1 MKAPKFLLIVAP
13 IFLVTSSWA
22 QGAAILE
29 NKPLTWIEQ
38 SEKSNKKYIRAFDTN
53 KKATQTNWLMQPSQ
67 VEIKKGIYRI
77 RFTHEGL
84 LIADQITIRK
94 VHADQNS
101 KQEVRTLLPAGYYRI
116 EYSQPNTMEVYFSEG
131 ANHFFSADPGYILIS
146 GMMQKNQLPIPD
158 MIIGSTPY
166 LAQLEKKKTKQLTLL
181 AIR

>member
-1 MKAPKFLLIVAP
+1 MKAAKLFLIAAF
-13 IFLVTSSWA
+13 IFFVIRSSAQEPLVSKNQS
-22 QGAAILE
+22 AIW
-29 NKPLTWIEQ
+29 TEQ
-38 SEKSNKKYIRAFDTN
+38 TEKSNKKYIRAFDTN
-53 KKATQTNWLMQPSQ
+53 KKAPQTNWLMQPSQ

-84 LIADQITIRK
+84 LLADQITIRK

-116 EYSQPNTMEVYFSEG
+116 EYPQPNTMEVYFSEG

-166 LAQLEKKKTKQLTLL
+166 LAQLDKKKTKQFSLL